1 MPPLQPFEP
10 MNLLTS
16 CSRIFRA
23 AATSLALLIGGAA
36 IHAAPS
42 DRPNIVFILCD
53 DLGINDLH
61 CYGRQD
67 HQTPHLD
74 RLAREGM
81 RFTSAYCAQ
90 PICSPSRAGLL
101 TGKTP
106 ARLHLTTY
114 LPGRADSPAQK
125 LLHPIIK
132 QEVDLSEKSMAR
144 YFKEA
149 GYVTAAIGKWHIGG
163 KGYGPAEHGFDV
175 VRGGPNNT
183 KPSATEGS
191 KGEFGLTRSAE
202 QFLEE
207 HRNQPFLLY
216 LAHYTPHIPYAA
228 TPEQTDAHRDAFEP
242 VYAAVISSMDKA
254 IGQLLAKLDALHLTD
269 NTIVVFTSDN
279 GGLHVPEANHHRVT
293 HNTPYRAGKG
303 YLYEGGLRIP
313 LIVRWP
319 GHLAA
324 GVTVDTPIINTG
336 WIPTLLELAGQ
347 PVPTGLDAGSFAS
360 VLKGSGTP
368 PDQTF
373 LWHFPHYNNQGG
385 RPGGAVREG
394 NWKFIE
400 YYDAPAAPELYLLS
414 DDIGEKKNL
423 AASHPDR
430 VAAMRKTL
438 ADWRTA
444 IGAQSNKPNPDFD
457 PARYRELYVDFDP
470 SRFDPLHATNA
481 EWAAVQV
488 WRSKM
493 NAAVQGKAGAKSKT
507 PRR

>member
-1 MPPLQPFEP
+1 MKLPANFLRIACAATVLLGLSLTETPLH
-10 MNLLTS
+10 
-16 CSRIFRA
+16 A
-23 AATSLALLIGGAA
+23 AA
-36 IHAAPS
+36 S

-53 DLGINDLH
+53 DLGVNDLR

-67 HQTPHLD
+67 HETPHLD
-74 RLAREGM
+74 QLAREGM
-81 RFTSAYCAQ
+81 RFTTAYCAQ

-101 TGKTP
+101 TGKAP

-114 LPGRADSPAQK
+114 LPGRPDSPAQK
-125 LLHPIIK
+125 LLHPIIR

-163 KGYGPAEHGFDV
+163 KGYGPSEHGFDV
-175 VRGGPNNT
+175 AYAGRNNT
-183 KPSATEGS
+183 TPSATEGS
-191 KGEFGLTRSAE
+191 KGEFGLTRAAE
-202 QFLEE
+202 KFIEDHL
-207 HRNQPFLLY
+207 NQPFLLY
-216 LAHYTPHIPYAA
+216 LGHYTPHIPYAA
-228 TPEQTDAHRDAFEP
+228 TPEETSAHKDAFEP
-242 VYAAVISSMDKA
+242 VYAAVISSMDRA
-254 IGQLLAKLDALHLTD
+254 VGQLLAKLDALHLRE

-279 GGLHVPEANHHRVT
+279 GGLHVPEGPHGRVT

-360 VLKGSGTP
+360 ILKGVGNGP
-368 PDQTF
+368 EQTF

-394 NWKFIE
+394 DWKLIE
-400 YYDAPAAPELYLLS
+400 YYDAPDAPELYRLT
-414 DDIGEKKNL
+414 DDIGEQKNL
-423 AASHPDR
+423 AARYPDR
-430 VAAMRKTL
+430 VRAMRKTL
-438 ADWRTA
+438 ADWRIA
-444 IGAQSNKPNPDFD
+444 IGAQSNTPNPDFD

-470 SRFDPLHATNA
+470 SRFDPLHATRD

-488 WRSKM
+488 WRSRM
-493 NAAVQGKAGAKSKT
+493 NAAVQAKAGAKAKQ
-507 PRR
+507 PRER

>member
-1 MPPLQPFEP
+1 MTLPA
-10 MNLLTS
+10 LLRRTL
-16 CSRIFRA
+16 RA
-23 AATSLALLIGGAA
+23 ATAFLGLLIAGFPIHAATSD
-36 IHAAPS
+36 H
-42 DRPNIVFILCD
+42 PNIVFILCD
-53 DLGINDLH
+53 DLGIDDLH
-61 CYGRQD
+61 CYGRPD

-74 RLAREGM
+74 QLAREGM

-125 LLHPIIK
+125 LLHPIIR

-144 YFKEA
+144 YFKQA

-163 KGYGPAEHGFDV
+163 KGYGPEEHGFDV
-175 VRGGPNNT
+175 VLGGPNKT
-183 KPSATEGS
+183 TPSATEGS

-202 QFLEE
+202 KFLEE
-207 HRNQPFLLY
+207 HRDQPFLLY

-228 TPEQTDAHRDAFEP
+228 TPEQTAAHKDAFEP

-254 IGQLLAKLDALHLTD
+254 VGQLLAKLDALHLRE

-279 GGLHVPEANHHRVT
+279 GGLHVPEANHQRVT

-347 PVPTGLDAGSFAS
+347 PAPSGLDAGSFAS
-360 VLKGSGTP
+360 ILKDPATSP
-368 PDQTF
+368 EQTF

-394 NWKFIE
+394 DWKLIE
-400 YYDAPAAPELYLLS
+400 YYDAPDAPELYLLTN
-414 DDIGEKKNL
+414 DIGEKKNL
-423 AASHPDR
+423 AASYPGR
-430 VAAMRKTL
+430 VTAMRKTL

-444 IGAQSNKPNPDFD
+444 IGAQSNTPNPDFD
-457 PARYRELYVDFDP
+457 PARYRKLYVDFDP
-470 SRFDPLHATNA
+470 SRFDPLHATSA
-481 EWAAVQV
+481 EWAAVQD
-488 WRSKM
+488 WRSGM
-493 NAAVQGKAGAKSKT
+493 NAAVQGRSSVKSKA